1 MTYYKQHCGI
11 SQFITSLS
19 GMTCCICSYLA
30 VYIRDR
36 FLLIGCR
43 EDASGQAHAVKHL
56 KSYRKTRTEMSL
68 TGTNTMYNFLLHV
81 CCKVL
86 IICVVIISSVY
97 SMSTLGKFYL
107 LSKRHKAQGKEKLQN
122 IKINIFQ

>member
-1 MTYYKQHCGI
+1 
-11 SQFITSLS
+11 
-19 GMTCCICSYLA
+19 
-30 VYIRDR
+30 
-36 FLLIGCR
+36 
-43 EDASGQAHAVKHL
+43 
-56 KSYRKTRTEMSL
+56 
-68 TGTNTMYNFLLHV
+68 MYNVLLYV

-107 LSKRHKAQGKEKLQN
+107 WSKRREAQGKEKLQN